1 MALWRRHR
9 FISLDEQDGKDRA
22 AAGSQF
28 IVKRIGSTCV
38 NDLDMTS
45 SEQHLIEFYKHLLDL
60 FHFEHGCKLR
70 LIVDLSGAVL
80 YSKDGAV
87 LQKYELSNI
96 RDVIYSTKKEE
107 YCRYF
112 ILVAREESE
121 LTVKAHVLFCEDKQ
135 KAKRL
140 YDTFIEV
147 FTLGAEMRRHK
158 RQISENSAPKDTLKP
173 KPRTKSES
181 TNSGKDNT
189 AAVYG
194 RVNNETIRLETP
206 RRQTWTSSSMTRP
219 QRKPK
224 ESQYEL
230 NDSFT
235 ELALSR
241 TSNTITRKSD
251 SIDISNNKEL
261 RQYSD
266 VFM

>member
-9 FISLDEQDGKDRA
+9 FSSLEEQDGKDKIE
-22 AAGSQF
+22 AGSQF
-28 IVKRIGSTCV
+28 IVKRVGSTCV
-38 NDLDMTS
+38 NDLDMKS
-45 SEQHLIEFYKHLLDL
+45 SEQNLIEFYKGLLDL

-80 YSKDGAV
+80 CSKDGAL
-87 LQKYELSNI
+87 LQKFELANI

-135 KAKRL
+135 KAKLL

-147 FTLGAEMRRHK
+147 FTLGAEMSKHRRQAMSDSSALKETVK
-158 RQISENSAPKDTLKP
+158 RKL
-173 KPRTKSES
+173 RTKSES
-181 TNSGKDNT
+181 ANNSDDNA
-189 AAVYG
+189 AAVYS
-194 RVNNETIRLETP
+194 RANTETLGHSDMP
-206 RRQTWTSSSMTRP
+206 RRQTWGSSSMTRP
-219 QRKPK
+219 RQRT
-224 ESQYEL
+224 ENEL

-235 ELALSR
+235 EFALSR
-241 TSNTITRKSD
+241 TNTTSSQKSH
-251 SIDISNNKEL
+251 SIDIGGNKVL